1 MPRGVPEASL
11 IDRFMSRV
19 NKEGGKARPELTE
32 CWLWNGGILCSGY
45 GQLLKKVW
53 GTSLTHRWSYTHHK
67 GAIPDGKMVRH
78 VCDVRLCV
86 NPDHLELGDAID
98 NVTDMLLRNETA
110 FGRKIS
116 NKQKEEILELRK
128 AGEIYSEIAEKYNVS
143 RRTIEK
149 ICLGKRKY

>member
-1 MPRGVPEASL
+1 
-11 IDRFMSRV
+11 
-19 NKEGGKARPELTE
+19 
-32 CWLWNGGILCSGY
+32 
-45 GQLLKKVW
+45 
-53 GTSLTHRWSYTHHK
+53 
-67 GAIPDGKMVRH
+67 MVRH
-78 VCDVRLCV
+78 ICDVRLCV

-98 NVTDMLLRNETA
+98 NVTDMLQRNENA

-128 AGEIYSEIAEKYNVS
+128 AGETYIEIAEKYNVS